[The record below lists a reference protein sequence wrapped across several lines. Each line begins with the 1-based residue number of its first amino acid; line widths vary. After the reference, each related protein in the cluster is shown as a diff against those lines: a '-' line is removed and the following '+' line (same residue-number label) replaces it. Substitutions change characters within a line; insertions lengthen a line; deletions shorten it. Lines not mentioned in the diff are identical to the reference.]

1 MKAIL
6 INADERK
13 ITAVDAGAPNKS
25 LERLRE
31 LIGCEWVQPAI
42 IGENLTL
49 WLDEEG
55 RLKLPKPGFSL
66 KDIPTDFAGNGV
78 LLGGDA
84 DRARACKAS
93 PEVVALGV
101 RWLAPRLGHVAPP
114 PRVLLPPVTQT
125 SAQGENRR

>member
-13 ITAVDAGAPNKS
+13 ITAVDAGDPNKS

-31 LIGCEWVQPAI
+31 LIGCEREQPDVN
-42 IGENLTL
+42 GENHTL

-84 DRARACKAS
+84 DQVKPCHVPANI
-93 PEVVALGV
+93 VAMGV
-101 RWLAPRLGHVAPP
+101 KWLAPGEVTPP
-114 PRVLLPPVTQT
+114 GRP
-125 SAQGENRR
+125 EIYFI

>member
-6 INADERK
+6 INATERK
-13 ITAVDAGAPNKS
+13 VAAADAGDPNKN
-25 LERLRE
+25 LDALRM
-31 LIGCEWVQPAI
+31 LIGCEWVQPVVV
-42 IGENLTL
+42 GESLTL

-66 KDIPTDFAGNGV
+66 KGIPTDFAGNGV

-84 DRARACKAS
+84 DRVRPCKAS

-101 RWLAPRLGHVAPP
+101 RWLAPGEVTPALRPKFI
-114 PRVLLPPVTQT
+114 VLT
-125 SAQGENRR
+125 

>member
-1 MKAIL
+1 MKALL

-13 ITAVDAGAPNKS
+13 ITAADAGDPNKS

-31 LIGCEWVQPAI
+31 LIGCEWVQPVV

-55 RLKLPKPGFSL
+55 RLKLPKPGFIL
-66 KDIPTDFAGNGV
+66 KGFGTDFAGNGV

-84 DRARACKAS
+84 SRARVCKAS

-101 RWLAPRLGHVAPP
+101 RWFAPDQVPP
-114 PRVLLPPVTQT
+114 PSPPQLVFFP
-125 SAQGENRR
+125 

>member
-13 ITAVDAGAPNKS
+13 ITAVDAGDPNKS

-84 DRARACKAS
+84 DQVKPCHVPANI
-93 PEVVALGV
+93 VAMGV
-101 RWLAPRLGHVAPP
+101 KWLAPGEVTPP
-114 PRVLLPPVTQT
+114 HRPEFFVLP
-125 SAQGENRR
+125 

>member
-13 ITAVDAGAPNKS
+13 ITAVDAGDPNKS

-31 LIGCEWVQPAI
+31 LIGCEWVQPVVLS
-42 IGENLTL
+42 GELTI
-49 WLDEEG
+49 WVDEEG

-84 DRARACKAS
+84 DQVKPCHVPANI
-93 PEVVALGV
+93 VAMGV
-101 RWLAPRLGHVAPP
+101 KWLAPEAVTPPGHPEIHI
-114 PRVLLPPVTQT
+114 L
-125 SAQGENRR
+125 